1 MNNSQDS
8 NTFLEAI
15 QLVVNRL
22 SHAIRSPLG
31 VALGVINDRQQG
43 YQLDEQDY
51 EDAFDA
57 LKRINALLEL
67 VKGLDF
73 QTERKPEQILLS
85 DIVTQV
91 CSEIGGI
98 TFLSRCKIKDSAKL
112 IFVDSE
118 RIKKALKIIFNYAF
132 KNASDASCENS
143 VGLCRLLCEKKD
155 LCSEKEVIEI
165 SIAARNMKNTG
176 FARTLLD
183 IVKNDKRVETL
194 LLISSHLIFVSE
206 GMSVTLVHEQ
216 NSNWICRIET

>member
-1 MNNSQDS
+1 MNSSQDY
-8 NTFLEAI
+8 NTSLEAI
-15 QLVVNRL
+15 RLVVSRL

-43 YQLDEQDY
+43 YQLEEQDY

-85 DIVTQV
+85 DVVTQV
-91 CSEIGGI
+91 CSEIGGV
-98 TFLSRCKIKDSAKL
+98 TFLSRCEIRDSAKL
-112 IFVDSE
+112 ILVDSE
-118 RIKKALKIIFNYAF
+118 RIKRALKIIFNYAF
-132 KNASDASCENS
+132 ENASDASSEKS

-155 LCSEKEVIEI
+155 HCSEKEAIEI
-165 SIAARNMKNTG
+165 SIAVRNMKDMG
-176 FARTLLD
+176 FAKTLLD
-183 IVKNDKRVETL
+183 VVKNDKRVETL
-194 LLISSHLIFVSE
+194 LLISSHLIFNSE